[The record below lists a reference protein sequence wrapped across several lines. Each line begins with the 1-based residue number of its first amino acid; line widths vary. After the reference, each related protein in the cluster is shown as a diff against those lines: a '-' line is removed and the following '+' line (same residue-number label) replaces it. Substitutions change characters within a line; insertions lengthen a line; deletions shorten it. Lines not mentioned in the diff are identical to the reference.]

1 VIEMIYKH
9 LDKYEKER
17 KKYQSTHNECWK
29 CYSKNLVKIDSGEDV
44 SKCKECGSTNKFF
57 TYNGWLKYI
66 KSSNKNDIKRNKQH
80 IRDLKC
86 TLKAD
91 KLKRDMEF
99 KETVKELNQNIRWAK
114 ENLKAVK

>member
-1 VIEMIYKH
+1 MYLNVRNVVPQINSLHIMVGLNI
-9 LDKYEKER
+9 LSL
-17 KKYQSTHNECWK
+17 QT
-29 CYSKNLVKIDSGEDV
+29 
-44 SKCKECGSTNKFF
+44 
-57 TYNGWLKYI
+57 
-66 KSSNKNDIKRNKQH
+66 NDIKRNKQH